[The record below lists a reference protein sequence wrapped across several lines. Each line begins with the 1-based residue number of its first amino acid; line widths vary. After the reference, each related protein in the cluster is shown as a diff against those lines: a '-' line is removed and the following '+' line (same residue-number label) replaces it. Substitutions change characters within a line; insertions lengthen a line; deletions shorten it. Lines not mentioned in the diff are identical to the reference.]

1 MCGPYQKL
9 HGKLKNKVDK
19 LTKEEEEEE
28 KEDTYKNIYIRPK
41 SENLKVL

>member
-1 MCGPYQKL
+1 
-9 HGKLKNKVDK
+9 LKNKVDK
-19 LTKEEEEEE
+19 LTEEEEEEEEE